1 MMDIYSNDKPSMKNI
16 YESKYLETVRKDE
29 YQRGKE
35 MYKKARKPYK
45 TGVVPMPA
53 DSSMFSNFNETTN
66 DNDNNISLLS
76 GEKMN
81 INQFKHN
88 NMQPFIKGN
97 VTQNT
102 NVEKFTQK
110 LDMNTGVDKLYRRKR
125 EVENFNQ
132 PTTGYHNINGSKS
145 YNDFMKSRAVAGM
158 TGIQNNIS
166 PFEKTYVGPG
176 LNQGYSSKGVGGY
189 QQQSTL
195 DYARP
200 RSMDELRSK
209 INQRDTIFEI
219 PIKAP
224 PKGTEQRGIV
234 TAYNKNKPERT
245 FDKTHDD
252 YFRTTGA
259 YTKDRSRA
267 ELAVKNTHR
276 QDTLREYSGVPKMEF
291 QKGMAF
297 EDDHGRNNIIVYDNE
312 RQETET
318 KTTVSNVTSIVKSL
332 ISPVV
337 DALKYTLK
345 EYTVDAPRA
354 GGNAVAQIPKKLT
367 VLDPADTPKTTVKE
381 TLVQDSDIL
390 NLTGPDGTYS
400 AAHDIAKTTVKETLI
415 HDSDHLNI
423 TLPVNTSYMKNED
436 KAKTT
441 TKETLPVVETVGNF
455 AGKSYKIVTYN
466 PENMAK
472 KTVKETT
479 IKGSAELGYIGGVLN
494 SILGGYATKE
504 VDLRNSHKQFTVD
517 NESVGIAKST
527 AEFRQVSREAEENA
541 IIDGTREAQL
551 IAAGHT
557 PNPGNMN
564 IAIDKNDVR
573 MKTNK
578 LVDDSYAAREAGN
591 VGVIYQTSPEINECE
606 ITREQNMNNAYENR
620 LDGSLMDSLKDN
632 EFNININPIL
642 NIVA

>member
-1 MMDIYSNDKPSMKNI
+1 
-16 YESKYLETVRKDE
+16 
-29 YQRGKE
+29 
-35 MYKKARKPYK
+35 
-45 TGVVPMPA
+45 
-53 DSSMFSNFNETTN
+53 
-66 DNDNNISLLS
+66 
-76 GEKMN
+76 
-81 INQFKHN
+81 
-88 NMQPFIKGN
+88 
-97 VTQNT
+97 
-102 NVEKFTQK
+102 
-110 LDMNTGVDKLYRRKR
+110 
-125 EVENFNQ
+125 
-132 PTTGYHNINGSKS
+132 
-145 YNDFMKSRAVAGM
+145 
-158 TGIQNNIS
+158 
-166 PFEKTYVGPG
+166 
-176 LNQGYSSKGVGGY
+176 
-189 QQQSTL
+189 
-195 DYARP
+195 
-200 RSMDELRSK
+200 
-209 INQRDTIFEI
+209 
-219 PIKAP
+219 
-224 PKGTEQRGIV
+224 
-234 TAYNKNKPERT
+234 
-245 FDKTHDD
+245 
-252 YFRTTGA
+252 
-259 YTKDRSRA
+259 
-267 ELAVKNTHR
+267 
-276 QDTLREYSGVPKMEF
+276 
-291 QKGMAF
+291 
-297 EDDHGRNNIIVYDNE
+297 
-312 RQETET
+312 
-318 KTTVSNVTSIVKSL
+318 
-332 ISPVV
+332 
-337 DALKYTLK
+337 
-345 EYTVDAPRA
+345 
-354 GGNAVAQIPKKLT
+354 
-367 VLDPADTPKTTVKE
+367 
-381 TLVQDSDIL
+381 
-390 NLTGPDGTYS
+390 
-400 AAHDIAKTTVKETLI
+400 
-415 HDSDHLNI
+415 
-423 TLPVNTSYMKNED
+423 MKNED